1 LAARQASD
9 KRPHL
14 EAGKDKDFILF
25 QDSWVGKS
33 ENTRVLQSFLLPIT
47 ISWKYL
53 GQLKELSFDALVD
66 TGADCSIFDIDFV
79 ERQLLP

>member
-1 LAARQASD
+1 M
-9 KRPHL
+9 
-14 EAGKDKDFILF
+14 
-25 QDSWVGKS
+25 
-33 ENTRVLQSFLLPIT
+33 LQLFLLPIT

-79 ERQLLP
+79 ERQLLPWTRREKLVWIRGINGSLCKCSSKV